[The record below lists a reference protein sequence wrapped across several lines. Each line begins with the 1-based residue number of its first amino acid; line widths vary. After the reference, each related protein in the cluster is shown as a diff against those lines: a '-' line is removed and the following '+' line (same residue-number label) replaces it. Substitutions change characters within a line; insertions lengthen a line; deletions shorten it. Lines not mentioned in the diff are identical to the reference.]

1 MKQIVYVTRTDPQSF
16 TDEVNSIAKKSNRV
30 TDIKINVV
38 KMDEFTDAYHAFI
51 IYDEWLVYSYV
62 CKFEFCVI
70 VCHLFNP
77 RTFMLEASAG
87 IYFTPHHHT
96 YIQKIDRPQKNNRRL
111 HSVDSSIIFLGRLS
125 HQYNLIQIQIFSN
138 TCNQKYH

>member
-38 KMDEFTDAYHAFI
+38 KMDEFKDTYHAFI

-70 VCHLFNP
+70 VCH
-77 RTFMLEASAG
+77 
-87 IYFTPHHHT
+87 
-96 YIQKIDRPQKNNRRL
+96 
-111 HSVDSSIIFLGRLS
+111 
-125 HQYNLIQIQIFSN
+125 
-138 TCNQKYH
+138 